1 MRVQIEPIQ
10 PRIVEY
16 KRRLRALVIDGKT
29 YIGVETAIK
38 NYLKN
43 NDLKMKDVM
52 WEIGDNFIIT
62 DDIKELV
69 KEFNWDEV

>member
-1 MRVQIEPIQ
+1 MRVEIEPKI
-10 PRIVEY
+10 IEY
-16 KRRLRALVIDGKT
+16 KKKLRALVIDGKT

-38 NYLKN
+38 NYLKD
-43 NDLKMKDVM
+43 NDLKMKNVM
-52 WEIGDNFIIT
+52 WFIGDNFIIT

>member
-1 MRVQIEPIQ
+1 MRVQIEPK
-10 PRIVEY
+10 IVKY
-16 KRRLRALVIDGKT
+16 KRKLRALVIDGKT

-38 NYLKN
+38 NYLKD
-43 NDLKMKDVM
+43 NDLKIKNVM
-52 WEIGDNFIIT
+52 WFIGDNFIIT